1 MYVNHV
7 GVISLAQMRL
17 LLSFKVLA
25 LLLILVRTLF
35 EAYQLYNQKVV
46 NYVLC
51 WENWLEVAQCL
62 STTIFLFRV
71 TGDECYC
78 PSTLEWQAG
87 IVSLALSSLVLILW
101 TETLPWIGIYV
112 IIMKKIV
119 YSFLKVALF
128 GLLLII
134 AFGLAFYMLFYR
146 PSNEGVSYSD
156 LVYSTLLAISNF
168 SKVYFCYCCR
178 KILEFTVTLS
188 EQYWLSS
195 HWLLVTYQ

>member
-1 MYVNHV
+1 MLTHV
-7 GVISLAQMRL
+7 GVVSPAQIRL

-25 LLLILVRTLF
+25 LLFILVRALF

-46 NYVLC
+46 NYVLS

-62 STTIFLFRV
+62 STTIFLFLV

-78 PSTLEWQAG
+78 ASTLEWQAG

-101 TETLPWIGIYV
+101 TETAPWIGIYV

-119 YSFLKVALF
+119 YSFLKVAIF

-146 PSNEGVSYSD
+146 PSNAGVSYSG
-156 LVYSTLLAISNF
+156 LV
-168 SKVYFCYCCR
+168 
-178 KILEFTVTLS
+178 
-188 EQYWLSS
+188 
-195 HWLLVTYQ
+195 